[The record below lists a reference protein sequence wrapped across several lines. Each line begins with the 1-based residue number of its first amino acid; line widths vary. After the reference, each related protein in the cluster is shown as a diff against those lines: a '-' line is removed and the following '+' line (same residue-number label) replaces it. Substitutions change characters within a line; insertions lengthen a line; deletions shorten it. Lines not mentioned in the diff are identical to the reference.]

1 MKRAF
6 APLLLSALSS
16 VVIAQ
21 NLPNQEFTRSFDLIQ
36 QGRPET
42 AVAILTTAA
51 GSPTLTAQDR
61 GRAYALLGYA
71 LKEQGKFVA
80 AEQSFETALRLL
92 DTPANPTADYAAAL
106 DYDAG
111 LQVLKG
117 NPTLARKLLDEAAAI
132 DSHLQNHTQLSSI
145 LVHLAG
151 LEIQQQRYSEARTAL
166 QTARSEFHLAGD
178 SALPIAPDI
187 YGTSAWLAT
196 LTHKPHHAVSDY
208 ASALRACLQLY
219 GERQML
225 TGWAHLLLGRAQAA
239 DQDLPAGLAS
249 MQT

>member
-21 NLPNQEFTRSFDLIQ
+21 NLPNQQLTSSFDLIQ

-51 GSPTLTAQDR
+51 GAP
-61 GRAYALLGYA
+61 
-71 LKEQGKFVA
+71 
-80 AEQSFETALRLL
+80 
-92 DTPANPTADYAAAL
+92 

-117 NPTLARKLLDEAAAI
+117 NPDLARKLLHQAAAI
-132 DSHLQNHTQLSSI
+132 TAHLQNHVELSSI

-151 LEIQQQRYSEARTAL
+151 L
-166 QTARSEFHLAGD
+166 
-178 SALPIAPDI
+178 
-187 YGTSAWLAT
+187 
-196 LTHKPHHAVSDY
+196 
-208 ASALRACLQLY
+208 
-219 GERQML
+219 
-225 TGWAHLLLGRAQAA
+225 
-239 DQDLPAGLAS
+239 
-249 MQT
+249 